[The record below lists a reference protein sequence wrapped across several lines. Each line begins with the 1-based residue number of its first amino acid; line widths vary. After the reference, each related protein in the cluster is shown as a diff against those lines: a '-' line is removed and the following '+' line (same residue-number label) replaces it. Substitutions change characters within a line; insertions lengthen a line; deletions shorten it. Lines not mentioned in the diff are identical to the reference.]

1 MLVAKDRPTTNTHLN
16 TWVEEMA
23 KMCKPDRI
31 YWCDGSEEEGRELTR
46 EAVANGVL
54 IPLNQQKRPNSY
66 YSRSNPSDVARTEE
80 LTFVCTP
87 TKEESGP
94 TNNWMP
100 PEEAYRKLGAIFD
113 GSMKGRTMYV
123 IPYVMGMPDS
133 PFAMIGVEIT
143 DSIYVVLNM
152 RIMARIGNVAL
163 DRLGDSDRFN
173 RGLHSVADCDPQR
186 RFICHFPQ
194 DDTIWSVGSG
204 YGGNALLGKKCLSL
218 RIASYHAHNEGW
230 LAEHMMLLEAESPEG
245 ETHFIAGAF
254 PSASGKTNLAMLVP
268 PPAFEGWKIRT
279 IGDDIAWMRVGDD
292 GRLYAVNPEAGFFG
306 VAPGTNDHTNPNAMD
321 MVKHD
326 TIFTN
331 VALTPDMD
339 VWWEGMDRPSTDLI
353 DWRGRPWKV
362 GSSEPAAHP
371 NSRFTVP
378 LSNNKKLSRYASDPR
393 GVPISAILFGGRRSN
408 TIPLVIESF
417 NWTHGVY
424 MGATAGAETTAAITG
439 AVGRIRR
446 DPMAMLAFIGYNAG
460 DYFAHWLSMFGRMT
474 HPPKIF
480 MVNWFRKGDDGRFLW
495 PGYGENIRVL
505 NWVIDRCV
513 GRATAEETPIGYVPR
528 LSDLDLRGLDV
539 STDAVAKALRI
550 DRDEW
555 DKELQLHKEW
565 LEHLGPTVPEAVRL
579 QHELLV
585 SSLKAVQPGT

>member
-1 MLVAKDRPTTNTHLN
+1 MVVAKARPTTNTHLLS
-16 TWVEEMA
+16 WVDEMA
-23 KMCKPDRI
+23 KLCKPDRVH
-31 YWCDGSEEEGRELTR
+31 WVDGSDEERRELTR

-54 IPLNQQKRPNSY
+54 IPLNEQKKPSSY
-66 YSRSNPSDVARTEE
+66 YSRSNPTDVARTEE

-87 TKEESGP
+87 TKEGSGP
-94 TNNWMP
+94 TNNWMAP
-100 PEEAYRKLGAIFD
+100 DEAYKKLGAIFD
-113 GSMKGRTMYV
+113 GSMRGRTMYV
-123 IPYVMGMPDS
+123 IPYLMGSPDS

-152 RIMARIGNVAL
+152 YIMARVGSAAL
-163 DRLGDSDRFN
+163 EKLGDSNGFN

-194 DDTIWSVGSG
+194 DNTIWSVGSG

-218 RIASYHAHNEGW
+218 RIASYHARNEGW

-268 PPAFEGWKIRT
+268 PDMLHGWKVRT
-279 IGDDIAWMRVGDD
+279 IGDDIAWMRIGED

-306 VAPGTNDHTNPNAMD
+306 VAPGTNHHTNPNAMD
-321 MVKHD
+321 MVQRG

-339 VWWEGMDRPSTDLI
+339 VWWEGMDDPGTDLV
-353 DWRGRPWKV
+353 DWQGRPWKR
-362 GSSEPAAHP
+362 GSKEPAAHP

-378 LSNNKKLSRYASDPR
+378 LANNKKLSRFATDPK
-393 GVPISAILFGGRRSN
+393 GVPISAILFGGRRTN
-408 TIPLVIESF
+408 TIPLVMESF

-460 DYFAHWLSMFGRMT
+460 DYFAHWLAMFGRMS

-480 MVNWFRKGDDGRFLW
+480 MVNWFRKGADGRFLW
-495 PGYGENIRVL
+495 PGYGENMRVL
-505 NWVIDRCV
+505 KWVIDRSV
-513 GRATAEETPIGYVPR
+513 GRAGAMETPVGYVPR
-528 LSDLDLRGLDV
+528 ITDLDINGLNA
-539 STDAVAKALRI
+539 SADAVEAALRV

-555 DKELQLHKEW
+555 EQELDEHGKW
-565 LEHLGPTVPEAVRL
+565 LASLGPRVPEPLHL
-579 QHELLV
+579 QHSLLV
-585 SSLKAVQPGT
+585 SSLKAVLPRD

>member
-1 MLVAKDRPTTNTHLN
+1 
-16 TWVEEMA
+16 MA

-31 YWCDGSEEEGRELTR
+31 YWCDGTEEEGRELTR

-66 YSRSNPSDVARTEE
+66 YSRSNPTDVARTEE

-100 PEEAYRKLGAIFD
+100 PDEAYRKLGAIFD
-113 GSMKGRTMYV
+113 GAMKGRTMYV
-123 IPYVMGMPDS
+123 IPYVMGTPDS
-133 PFAMIGVEIT
+133 PFAMLGVEIT

-152 RIMARIGNVAL
+152 RIMARIGQVAL
-163 DRLGDSDRFN
+163 DKLGDSDKFN

-268 PPAFEGWKIRT
+268 PPAYEGWKIRT

-353 DWRGRPWKV
+353 DWRGRPWQR
-362 GSSEPAAHP
+362 GSKEPAAHP

-378 LSNNKKLSRYASDPR
+378 LSNNKKLSRYANDPR

-408 TIPLVIESF
+408 TIPLVMESF

-460 DYFAHWLSMFGRMT
+460 DYFAHWLAMFGKMT

-495 PGYGENIRVL
+495 PGYGENMRVL
-505 NWVIDRCV
+505 KWVIDRSV
-513 GRATAEETPIGYVPR
+513 GRAGAQETPVGYVPR
-528 LSDLDLRGLDV
+528 VSDLDLRGIEA
-539 STDAVAKALRI
+539 STAAVERALRV
-550 DRDEW
+550 DRTEW
-555 DKELQLHKEW
+555 EKELELHKEW
-565 LEHLGPTVPEAVRL
+565 LDHLGSTVPEPVRL
-579 QHELLV
+579 QHELLKT
-585 SSLKAVQPGT
+585 SLEAVLPPK